1 MKKIRRIIKK
11 LSNPRVRRRLKIGLS
26 ILVGAILF
34 AVILKVVYDVGSF
47 DAQSLKNAKNAEQP
61 VAHTVLKLESAQ
73 VIVTNA
79 LKEDASSPKTI
90 VDEIVNN
97 NNNNLVPIIVENNKV
112 KKVAWIINM
121 RLFFIG
127 DLLNDQGLNLTEGI
141 ERQRNDAFAR

>member
-1 MKKIRRIIKK
+1 MNKIRRIIKK

-26 ILVGAILF
+26 ILGGSLLL
-34 AVILKVVYDVGSF
+34 AVLIKIVYDIGYF

-61 VAHTVLKLESAQ
+61 VAHTVLTLESAQ

-90 VDEIVNN
+90 VVEIVNN
-97 NNNNLVPIIVENNKV
+97 NNNNLLPIIVENNKV

-121 RLFFIG
+121 RLFFVG

-141 ERQRNDAFAR
+141 ERQHNDAFAR

>member
-26 ILVGAILF
+26 LLGGAILF
-34 AVILKVVYDVGSF
+34 AVILKIVYDIGYF
-47 DAQSLKNAKNAEQP
+47 DAQSLKNSKNTEQP
-61 VAHTVLKLESAQ
+61 IARTALTLESAQ
-73 VIVTNA
+73 HIVTNA
-79 LKEDASSPKTI
+79 LKEDASIPKTI

-121 RLFFIG
+121 RLFFVG
-127 DLLNDQGLNLTEGI
+127 DLFNDQGLNLTEGI